1 MKSDLV
7 SIEKLIASFQKLGGV
22 GYKTAQRYAYKVIE
36 LDSED
41 VTEFAQNLLNV
52 KNDVHYCKV
61 CGNFCEGEKCDI
73 CSTRQSDVIC
83 VVEEP
88 KDVMALEK
96 IQSNNFVYHVL
107 HGLISPL
114 KGKGPD
120 DIRIKELLDR
130 VKTGCVKEVILAT
143 NPNVEGE
150 ATAMYLAGILKPLNI
165 KCTRLA
171 QGVSLGTD
179 IEYADEITLERAITS
194 RVEL

>member
-1 MKSDLV
+1 MKGDLV

-22 GYKTAQRYAYKVIE
+22 GYKTAQRYAYKIID
-36 LDSED
+36 LDEQE
-41 VTEFAQNLLNV
+41 VKEFAQNLLNV
-52 KNDVHYCKV
+52 KNDVHFCSM
-61 CGNFCEGEKCDI
+61 CGNFCESDVCEI
-73 CSTRQSDVIC
+73 CATRKSDVIC

-88 KDVMALEK
+88 KDIMALEK

-114 KGKGPD
+114 KSKGPD
-120 DIRIKELLDR
+120 DIKIKELLKR
-130 VKTGCVKEVILAT
+130 VNAGGVSEVILAT

-150 ATAMYLAGILKPLNI
+150 ATAMYIAGLLKPLNI
-165 KCTRLA
+165 KCSRLA

-194 RVEL
+194 RIQL